1 MGCDGAVLKIDQIE
15 VCYDDFHVIDKVSL
29 NIKLGECVALLGGN
43 GAGKSTLINAI
54 SGILPVNGGM
64 ISFNEV
70 KISSLPSYKIVD
82 MGIIQVP
89 EGRRLFPAMTVRE
102 NLLLG
107 AYCPRAKGQRQ
118 EKMDEILALLPDLGD
133 KLNRMAG
140 SLSGGEQQMC
150 AMGRGLMALPTI
162 LMLDE
167 PSLGLAPLMVERIF
181 EIIKQVNKMGTAV
194 LLVEQNVE
202 LSLEVSERA
211 YVLENGR
218 IRMEGAAH
226 LLKDNEELKKAYLG
240 GESRK
245 REDIRQAPPQTGRE

>member
-1 MGCDGAVLKIDQIE
+1 MLKVDQID
-15 VCYDDFHVIDKVSL
+15 VYYDDFHVIDKVSL
-29 NIKLGECVALLGGN
+29 HILPGECVALLGGN

-54 SGILPVNGGM
+54 SGILPVKGGA
-64 ISFNEV
+64 IDFGPV
-70 KISSLPSYKIVD
+70 RTSSLPSHKIVD
-82 MGIIQVP
+82 LGIIQIP

-107 AYCPRAKGQRQ
+107 GFCPRAKAKRHQ
-118 EKMDEILALLPDLGD
+118 KMEEVLALLPDLAD
-133 KLNRMAG
+133 KLDRLAG

-150 AMGRGLMALPTI
+150 AIGRGLMSLPTI

-167 PSLGLAPLMVERIF
+167 PSLGLAPMIVDKIF
-181 EIIKQVNKMGTAV
+181 EIIKQVNKTGTAV

-218 IRMEGAAH
+218 IRMEGAAR
-226 LLKDNEELKKAYLG
+226 LLRDNEELRKAYLG
-240 GESRK
+240 ESSGPR
-245 REDIRQAPPQTGRE
+245 AGVAGRSVSQGR